1 MGGLAGHMSHLYDNP
16 SLSFSQMKDIFTKA
30 AQGELVGAE
39 KTDGQNL
46 FLSYSVKDGQA
57 KAARNK
63 GNIKTGGLNA
73 RELADKFADRGNL
86 TTTFVEA
93 FDAWERAIANIP
105 MEDRIDIF
113 GPDANVFYNAEIQ
126 DPRSANVINYDNKNL
141 VVHREGHAEF
151 DKMTGNVKD
160 VDVSDRWQRL
170 NDYLEQSA
178 VKDGD
183 YRVIGKAMTK
193 LQALSDDE
201 ILRNAI
207 GRLESEIDKVG
218 LSDNQNI
225 GDYLVARLDDI
236 VRTKIKLPDE
246 TQKELIKRLV
256 GAKGATLNTVLKTL
270 PKEATKQREAV
281 SVIAKDKTILRQA
294 IYPIEDI
301 VHDFSVEILKT
312 LQSAFVLDQGAE
324 VDRLRGEVAAA
335 IKGIEGSGIPEA
347 MQILQKQ
354 MQKLKSIDNVST
366 AAEGFVFDYDGRTYK
381 FTGNFAPINQLLGL
395 FKFGRG
401 KIPPLAQMNEVEEEG
416 GMKIAVVPGGY
427 KPPHLGHLMGVTHFV
442 DELGVDKV
450 LILISPKSRTSSD
463 GTIEIDAEQSKKIWE
478 IFTKKLPQVE
488 VQIASAAS
496 PVKATY
502 DYMSTM
508 SPGDT
513 LFLGSGTKDEED
525 TRFKRAQDWS
535 DKNNLGVTVKHVLTP
550 MNTMGISATV
560 LRNAIAEG
568 NQELFFKA
576 MPSDLAPKDL
586 QAIWDTVST
595 KAESFLGMQEIH
607 SMLDETLDE
616 MSAMAAGAVAGF
628 AKGKRPKDGDEKLVN
643 EDEEIEESLP
653 MSVAAGSMSAK
664 RDEEENMIEREEFL
678 QEMRLRKFIRRALVL
693 KDKKKKLKDKKKKL
707 EENKLRSIIRK
718 LLVEA
723 SEDIPHESTGINV
736 LEELLKKIVPVLEVD
751 FKSLTTDPAQRKSFR
766 AHIIRATQNAL
777 APSVVLD
784 EPPAESEP
792 PDGMVAEDDMN
803 IDIGEPGQDDK
814 FIDIDNDGI
823 PDAEEEDTFSIPGE
837 DETGRNIALQSFEK
851 IEKNIIDSYS
861 ILSNE
866 KDRSLFYDYL
876 ITNLKLYFDKF
887 EDELRTTVTEPESDI
902 YQRAKNKA
910 DANTGD
916 TPDTGIGNTDQELDL
931 TV

>member
-16 SLSFSQMKDIFTKA
+16 SLTFSQMKDIFTKA

-178 VKDGD
+178 VEDDD

-207 GRLESEIDKVG
+207 GRLESEINKVG

-236 VRTKIKLPDE
+236 VNSKIKLPDE

-270 PKEATKQREAV
+270 PKDATEQREAV
-281 SVIAKDKTILRQA
+281 RNIAKDKSILKQA

-312 LQSAFVLDQGAE
+312 LQSAFVIDQGAE
-324 VDRLRGEVAAA
+324 VERLRGEVAAA

-401 KIPPLAQMNEVEEEG
+401 KIPPLAQMNEVDEEG

-450 LILISPKSRTSSD
+450 LVLISPKSRTSSD

-478 IFTKKLPQVE
+478 IFTKNLPQVE

-502 DYMSTM
+502 DYMNTM
-508 SPGDT
+508 NPGDT

-576 MPSDLAPKDL
+576 MPNDLSPKDL

-595 KAESFLGMQEIH
+595 KTESFLGMQEFH
-607 SMLDETLDE
+607 SMLDETLEE
-616 MSAMAAGAVAGF
+616 MSSIAGGAVVGF

-678 QEMRLRKFIRRALVL
+678 QEMRLRKFIRRALE
-693 KDKKKKLKDKKKKL
+693 LKDKKKKL

-723 SEDIPHESTGINV
+723 SEDVPHESTGINV

-751 FKSLTTDPAQRKSFR
+751 YKTLTTDPTQRKSFR
-766 AHIIRATQNAL
+766 AHIIRAAQNAL

-792 PDGMVAEDDMN
+792 SDGVVAEDGLE
-803 IDIGEPGQDDK
+803 IDIDDPDDPSDDNK

-823 PDAEEEDTFSIPGE
+823 PDDQEEEDTFSIPGE

-851 IEKNIIDSYS
+851 IEKNIVDSYS

-887 EDELRTTVTEPESDI
+887 EDELQANVTEPESDI
-902 YQRAKNKA
+902 YQQAKDKP
-910 DANTGD
+910 DANTSD
-916 TPDTGIGNTDQELDL
+916 TPDTGIENTDQELDL